1 MKDTIRQLIQQAL
14 TQLVNEGVLPEG
26 LTPAIQVEN
35 TRDKTHGDF
44 ASNIAMMLAK
54 PAGLKPRDLAE
65 KIIAALPAD
74 PQVTKAEI
82 AGPGFI
88 NFFQNTQALASRLDA
103 ALADAKIGVRKA
115 GPAQRVAIDLSA
127 PNLAKEMHVGHL
139 RSTIIGDGVA
149 RVLEFLG
156 DDVIRQNHVGDWGT
170 QFGMLMAYLQENP
183 ITSNELSDLENFYRA
198 AKKRFDESEEFADR
212 ARGLVVKLQAGDA
225 ECLELWGRFREISL
239 SHCQEIYE
247 LLNVKLTMAD
257 VMGES
262 AYNDDL
268 INVVNDLK
276 AKGLLVESNGAQC
289 VFLEEFKTADGDPL
303 PVIIVKADGGYLYAT
318 TDLAAVRYRS
328 GVLKADRALYFVD
341 QRQALHFQQVF
352 EVARRAGFVTHPMQM
367 EHMGF
372 GTMNGADGRP
382 FKTRDGGT
390 VKLIDL
396 LNEAQDRAYNL
407 VKEKNPELAEADL
420 RNIARVVGIG
430 AVKYADLSKHRT
442 SDYSFNFE
450 LMLNF
455 EGNTAPYLLYAY
467 TRVAGVF
474 RKLGKDFSE
483 VEGQINLEA
492 PHEQELAAKLAQFG
506 EVLNSVGEKGTPHIL
521 CTYLYEVAGLFSS
534 FYENCPILT
543 ADDEAQ
549 KQSRLRL
556 AALAGRTLKQGLELL
571 GLETLER
578 IRYQAPAKKPIPGW
592 LWMAIGLT
600 VGAFVVFLMKLD
612 PGKGDDVKRVKQEQQ
627 KATKMAEA
635 NKTPPSPTAPVKPKY
650 DFYTLLPESEVIVPP
665 DAVPEKTLPTPQPV
679 PTTPVT
685 PAEAAKIDTARA
697 QAALAGITPPPP
709 PPVATT
715 KAAPVTKFFLQ
726 AGSFPKQADA
736 DRVRAQIILLGQAV
750 TVESGTVKDAT
761 WYRVL
766 VGPFSNREQLTVA
779 QKQLAGAGFSNLL
792 LQQRQS
798 R

>member
-1 MKDTIRQLIQQAL
+1 MPPACRLTLTASKVGNPAPATDNAQFFHLRIQALHRACGRKEIPMKDTIRQLIQQAL
-14 TQLVNEGVLPEG
+14 TQLVTDGVLPEG
-26 LTPAIQVEN
+26 LSPAIQVEN
-35 TRDKTHGDF
+35 ARDKTHGDF

-74 PQVTKAEI
+74 PQVSKVEI
-82 AGPGFI
+82 AGPGFL

-103 ALADAKIGVRKA
+103 ALADARLGVHKA
-115 GPAQRVAIDLSA
+115 GPQQKVVIDLSA

-139 RSTIIGDGVA
+139 RSTIIGDAVA

-156 DDVIRQNHVGDWGT
+156 DEVIRQNHVGDWGT

-183 ITSNELSDLENFYRA
+183 ITSDELSDLENFYRA
-198 AKKRFDESEEFADR
+198 AKKRFDESPEFADR

-225 ECLELWGRFREISL
+225 ECLKLWTRFKDISL
-239 SHCQEIYE
+239 SHCQKTYE

-268 INVVNDLK
+268 ANVVNDLK

-289 VFLEEFKTADGDPL
+289 VFLEEFKTADGEPL
-303 PVIIVKADGGYLYAT
+303 PVIVQKADGGYLYAT

-328 GVLKADRALYFVD
+328 NVLHADRALYFVD

-352 EVARRAGFVTHPMQM
+352 EVARRAGFISHPMQT

-396 LNEAQDRAYNL
+396 LTEAKERAYAL
-407 VKEKNPELAEADL
+407 VKEKNPSLADEDL
-420 RNIARVVGIG
+420 RHIGEVVGIG

-474 RKLGKDFSE
+474 RKLGKGFNE
-483 VEGQINLEA
+483 VDGKIELHA
-492 PHEQELAAKLAQFG
+492 AHEQDLAARLAQFG
-506 EVLNSVGEKGTPHIL
+506 EILNNVAEKGTPHVL
-521 CTYLYEVAGLFSS
+521 CSYLYDLAGLFSS
-534 FYENCPILT
+534 FYENCPILAAET
-543 ADDEAQ
+543 PQ
-549 KQSRLRL
+549 QQQSRLRL
-556 AALAGRTLKQGLELL
+556 AALTGRTLKQGLELL

-578 IRYQAPAKKPIPGW
+578 
-592 LWMAIGLT
+592 M
-600 VGAFVVFLMKLD
+600 
-612 PGKGDDVKRVKQEQQ
+612 
-627 KATKMAEA
+627 
-635 NKTPPSPTAPVKPKY
+635 
-650 DFYTLLPESEVIVPP
+650 
-665 DAVPEKTLPTPQPV
+665 
-679 PTTPVT
+679 
-685 PAEAAKIDTARA
+685 
-697 QAALAGITPPPP
+697 
-709 PPVATT
+709 
-715 KAAPVTKFFLQ
+715 
-726 AGSFPKQADA
+726 
-736 DRVRAQIILLGQAV
+736 
-750 TVESGTVKDAT
+750 
-761 WYRVL
+761 
-766 VGPFSNREQLTVA
+766 
-779 QKQLAGAGFSNLL
+779 
-792 LQQRQS
+792 
-798 R
+798 